1 MWVSSSVFEDILADC
16 CDLYPPAAEL
26 PILQQWSGLRPGIA
40 DDIPVIAEHP
50 QCAGVWINSGHYRNG
65 LGMAPAS
72 AQRLADLIAHSA
84 LPSD

>member
-1 MWVSSSVFEDILADC
+1 MVPASPFMRRAMRFWLPVVIM
-16 CDLYPPAAEL
+16 YPPAAEL

-65 LGMAPAS
+65 GHGTGFGAA
-72 AQRLADLIAHSA
+72 AGNI
-84 LPSD
+84 